1 LAVKEEVRMFT
12 KIITSIP
19 KLPSRQ
25 NSIEKFSM
33 YMTVENN
40 KGYSTIKW
48 KTEPQMHC
56 NIELYKSRH
65 YKFASLVNQ
74 DDNGR
79 GLVQFWIDMAFNDR
93 PQKEDW
99 EPEKRV
105 QKAWE
110 YLTAYCEES
119 CYRAAVTVWKDD
131 TSKSWEEYIFLSRCF
146 IYETTKFRQ
155 ILAKYNSNDSSLDTY
170 VTGVLIKN
178 IKDSVAKFSKWR
190 LLHKKSDKELK
201 EALAR
206 SGRYEPEISRFLIAR
221 KYFKQIYQM
230 NKIQNPAKI
239 TGQKWQEPDSV
250 DFAESANY
258 YNAQILLPCASHEV
272 AVGGNITGEQ
282 LKTSMEI
289 CIAALQNY
297 PKSITPRFSW
307 EALKETGRQVES
319 NQSLEIFEQ
328 DFLTSEEVEDS
339 RENQGII
346 EKRTEPALQEQLLY
360 LKIEQKE
367 IILLYYGFGLNQK
380 QIANRFKVTQGAI
393 AHRLKTIEIK
403 LLKTLYGL
411 SKPPEWVSQYVAVW
425 LNRNYQ
431 APIYSDLIHVAL
443 VEAIKKLEPQEQE
456 LLRLT
461 YGQKLDEQE
470 IATQLGIALPE
481 IMNILR
487 KTKAKLEAAL
497 INSIDTMINKY
508 LQVWLTKRTKSVF
521 QSACEKLGMIRDK
534 ITDISTINTVLEELL
549 KNWDS

>member
-1 LAVKEEVRMFT
+1 MF
-12 KIITSIP
+12 TSIP

-48 KTEPQMHC
+48 KTEPQMHF

-74 DDNGR
+74 DDNGK
-79 GLVQFWIDMAFNDR
+79 GLVQFFLDMAFNDR
-93 PQKEDW
+93 PPKEDW
-99 EPEKRV
+99 EPETRV

-110 YLTAYCEES
+110 HLSAYCEES

-146 IYETTKFRQ
+146 IYSATKFRQ
-155 ILAKYNSNDSSLDTY
+155 ILAKYNSNDSSVDTY

-178 IKDSVAKFSKWR
+178 IKDSAAVAKFSKWR
-190 LLHKKSDKELK
+190 LLHKKSYKELK
-201 EALAR
+201 EALLRA
-206 SGRYEPEISRFLIAR
+206 GRYEPEISRFLLAR
-221 KYFKQIYQM
+221 KYFKQVYQM

-239 TGQKWQEPDSV
+239 TGQKWQEPDSA
-250 DFAESANY
+250 DFAEAANY
-258 YNAQILLPCASHEV
+258 YNAQMLLPCVPHEV
-272 AVGGNITGEQ
+272 ALGGNITGEQ
-282 LKTSMEI
+282 LKANMEI

-297 PKSITPRFSW
+297 PKSITPRFSL
-307 EALKETGRQVES
+307 EALTETGRQVES
-319 NQSLEIFEQ
+319 NESLEILSQ
-328 DFLTSEEVEDS
+328 DLLTSSEVEDS
-339 RENQGII
+339 RENQEII
-346 EKRTEPALQEQLLY
+346 VKRTEPALQEQLLD
-360 LKIEQKE
+360 LKVEQQE
-367 IILLYYGFGLNQK
+367 ILLLYYGFELNQK
-380 QIANRFKVTQGAI
+380 QIADRFQVTQGAI

-411 SKPPEWVSQYVAVW
+411 SKPTEWVSQYVAVW

-431 APIYSDLIHVAL
+431 APVYSDLIHVAL
-443 VEAIKKLEPQEQE
+443 VEAVKKLEPQEQE
-456 LLRLT
+456 LLRLA

-470 IATQLGIALPE
+470 IAKLLGIALSE
-481 IMNILR
+481 ILDVLR

-508 LQVWLTKRTKSVF
+508 LQLWLTKVAKAVI
-521 QSACEKLGMIRDK
+521 KLAYDK
-534 ITDISTINTVLEELL
+534 LEILQIQQTELSTINTVLKESLTIWHSE
-549 KNWDS
+549 KS

>member
-1 LAVKEEVRMFT
+1 MF
-12 KIITSIP
+12 TSIP

-65 YKFASLVNQ
+65 HKFASLVNQ
-74 DDNGR
+74 DDNGK
-79 GLVQFWIDMAFNDR
+79 GLVQFWIDMAFNNL
-93 PQKEDW
+93 PPKEDW
-99 EPEKRV
+99 EPEIRV

-110 YLTAYCEES
+110 HLTAYCEES
-119 CYRAAVTVWKDD
+119 CYRAAVQVWKDD

-146 IYETTKFRQ
+146 IYEATKFRQ

-178 IKDSVAKFSKWR
+178 IKDSAAVAKFSKWR

-201 EALAR
+201 EALSRA
-206 SGRYEPEISRFLIAR
+206 GRYEPEISRFLLAR
-221 KYFKQIYQM
+221 KYFKQVYQM

-239 TGQKWQEPDSV
+239 TGQKWQEPDSA
-250 DFAESANY
+250 DFAEAANY
-258 YNAQILLPCASHEV
+258 YNAQMLLPCAPHEV

-297 PKSITPRFSW
+297 PKSITPRFSL
-307 EALKETGRQVES
+307 EALTETGRQVKKNE
-319 NQSLEIFEQ
+319 SLEIFSQ
-328 DFLTSEEVEDS
+328 DLLTSDEVEDS

-346 EKRTEPALQEQLLY
+346 VKRTEPALQEQLLS
-360 LKIEQKE
+360 LKVEQKE
-367 IILLYYGFGLNQK
+367 ILLLYYGFELNQK
-380 QIANRFKVTQGAI
+380 QIADRFQVTQGAI

-411 SKPPEWVSQYVAVW
+411 SKPTDWVSQYVAVW

-431 APIYSDLIHVAL
+431 APVYSDLIHVAL
-443 VEAIKKLEPQEQE
+443 VEAGKKLEPQEQE
-456 LLRLT
+456 LLRLA

-470 IATQLGIALPE
+470 IAKQLGIALSE
-481 IMNILR
+481 IIDILR

-508 LQVWLTKRTKSVF
+508 LQVWLTKVAKAVVKL
-521 QSACEKLGMIRDK
+521 ACDKL
-534 ITDISTINTVLEELL
+534 DILRIQQTELSTINTVLKESLTIWHSE
-549 KNWDS
+549 KS